1 MQNLYIIAGCNGA
14 GKTTASLTVLPDVL
28 HCYEFVN
35 ADNIAKGLSPFN
47 IEGVAIEAGR
57 IMLSRIDELLNKKV
71 DFAIETTLASKS
83 YASLIKR
90 AKLLDYEIHLIF
102 FWLSSVEL
110 AKERVKQRVL
120 SGGHDIP
127 KETIERRY
135 KAGMKN
141 FNHIFRNIVSSWV
154 IYDNSKNTPILV
166 AKKDS
171 ESDIEVFNVEKFK
184 LIENEK

>member
-57 IMLSRIDELLNKKV
+57 IMLFRINELLNKKV

-90 AKLLDYEIHLIF
+90 AKQLGYEIHLIF
-102 FWLSSVEL
+102 FWLNSVEL

-154 IYDNSKNTPILV
+154 IYDNSKNIPILV

-171 ESDIEVFNVEKFK
+171 ESNIEVFNAEKFK